1 MWSIWVVVVSATGEL
16 MPLESLRNNLVDD
29 VSQHNRRDIN
39 QVLPLLITLLLLLPS
54 ILLLK
59 DILERHSSLVFFLLK
74 NELFGVLNVA
84 SLLTRLID
92 TRSRD
97 YLLFVL
103 TLVLVL
109 VCL

>member
-1 MWSIWVVVVSATGEL
+1 

-39 QVLPLLITLLLLLPS
+39 HVLPLLITLLLLLPS

-74 NELFGVLNVA
+74 NELLGILNVA